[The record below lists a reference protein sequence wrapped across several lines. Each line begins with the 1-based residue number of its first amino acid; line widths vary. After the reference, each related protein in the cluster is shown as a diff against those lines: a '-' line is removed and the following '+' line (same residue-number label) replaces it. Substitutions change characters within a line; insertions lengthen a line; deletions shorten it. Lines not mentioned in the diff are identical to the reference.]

1 MATNYCIDDNFNK
14 PFKLYLGE
22 DVVYNFNKSIIEEM
36 WWSEVMKMHFNKKLV
51 MTKKDND
58 NFENSTKC
66 WVCDNVYVDGDIKV
80 AIPVENINVL
90 HIEIN
95 ISMLIE

>member
-1 MATNYCIDDNFNK
+1 
-14 PFKLYLGE
+14 
-22 DVVYNFNKSIIEEM
+22 
-36 WWSEVMKMHFNKKLV
+36 

-80 AIPVENINVL
+80 AIPVENIKVL

-95 ISMLIE
+95 ISMSIE